1 MSGLHLPGVR
11 KPSTNQVHLHGSKTE
26 RFNEEIGREQL
37 EIWHLT
43 EENKKLKEQIRRY
56 ESENNAAHS
65 EIRLLRE
72 QIDQFNVRWEARE
85 GLVEDLQQTIVSLQ
99 TRIEELFRHEIT
111 DLPFNPSWTKRPAD
125 GREQE
130 ASRAL
135 ALKEDRIGSLIKGTL
150 SYRRTMAQRARFA
163 PMLLRWNETFIL
175 DVLTFAPES
184 AIAAQRLP
192 ACTQRSPRIGLKIE
206 SDTAAVRA
214 ACPFSLLAGARPRQ
228 SARSQQVCHGGR
240 PGAGLDAAGGDAGHL
255 RLAHV
260 GARGLRGGICAL

>member
-26 RFNEEIGREQL
+26 RFNDEIGREQL
-37 EIWHLT
+37 ELWHLT

-163 PMLLRWNETFIL
+163 PMLLRWNETFRCIN
-175 DVLTFAPES
+175 VCAGISHCRTAIACMYPAFAPNRPKNRIRYS
-184 AIAAQRLP
+184 CCARSLP
-192 ACTQRSPRIGLKIE
+192 L
-206 SDTAAVRA
+206 
-214 ACPFSLLAGARPRQ
+214 LLACRRTTKAERALAASLPRRT
-228 SARSQQVCHGGR
+228 SRCW
-240 PGAGLDAAGGDAGHL
+240 P
-255 RLAHV
+255 
-260 GARGLRGGICAL
+260 